1 MNRRFNSHHLSVLFL
16 VAATLIT
23 STPSVAFADSNTIP
37 AIAASSADMSDQN
50 AQDSDKKTAS
60 DLF

>member
-1 MNRRFNSHHLSVLFL
+1 MNRRFNSHHLTVLFL

-23 STPSVAFADSNTIP
+23 SAPSVAFADDNSIP
-37 AIAASSADMSDQN
+37 AIEGHSADLSDQMI
-50 AQDSDKKTAS
+50 QDTDKKTAS